1 MKNSKLKEIRQALGL
16 NQKDFAAKLN
26 IKQSYYSAL
35 ELGKK
40 DINTSKVLQ
49 TLFNEIGVNAEW
61 YFNSVGTIFNK
72 NNEQNNWGNGG
83 GNAIENILS
92 PIKRKKSHDA
102 KGYLLK
108 YIDASTLT
116 DIEILKIFTN
126 QPPGIKIGNLSD
138 ERINSISKL
147 VDKQKVIAE
156 KVFNILSKENQ
167 QLDEFRKNI
176 LAIQGFENLLN
187 DIIYNTAI
195 NTLIKIE
202 DSAKHYST
210 LSFSEFKD
218 ALNAD
223 YAKFKPYA
231 SIFSELASAMK
242 GFADKAKEI
251 PEELIGIDKQEYD
264 EYIALNT

>member
-1 MKNSKLKEIRQALGL
+1 MKKEIL
-16 NQKDFAAKLN
+16 NLITGRVAMQKWFQIL
-26 IKQSYYSAL
+26 YSVSL
-35 ELGKK
+35 RGM
-40 DINTSKVLQ
+40 N
-49 TLFNEIGVNAEW
+49 
-61 YFNSVGTIFNK
+61 Y
-72 NNEQNNWGNGG
+72 GNGG
-83 GNAIENILS
+83 NFRTSGERFVAE
-92 PIKRKKSHDA
+92 
-102 KGYLLK
+102 
-108 YIDASTLT
+108 YIC
-116 DIEILKIFTN
+116 
-126 QPPGIKIGNLSD
+126 
-138 ERINSISKL
+138 SK
-147 VDKQKVIAE
+147 
-156 KVFNILSKENQ
+156 LSKENQ